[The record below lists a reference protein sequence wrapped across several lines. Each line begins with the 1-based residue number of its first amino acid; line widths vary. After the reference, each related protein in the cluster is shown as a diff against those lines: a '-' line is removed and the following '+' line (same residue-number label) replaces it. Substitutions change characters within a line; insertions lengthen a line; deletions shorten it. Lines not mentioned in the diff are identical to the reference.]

1 VSAAQPRSQA
11 RARPRQHRLLTVLG
25 IALVAVFVLG
35 EVLLVRSYERTSST
49 TRDFQHSNDTSTGLA
64 NAEADALLMTQA
76 VARLRD
82 GGPAAAL
89 RLRRAQL
96 EHHID
101 VVEQAGDEAPAV
113 KAHLRAIRADVAR
126 FDGLLATRAGR
137 DGGDATA
144 ATRAGRDGGDAT
156 AATRAGRDGGDATA
170 ATRPGRDGVDA
181 ALARL
186 ASDIRGAFDDEQH
199 DLSAALARRHN
210 EGPEEQRLV
219 AFLGAFALLMA
230 AGLAIV
236 IRRAIRGDFAQAR
249 DMLES
254 SEARFQQLVEQFPA
268 VVYALSLPEDGR
280 PPAPVYVSP
289 QMLAITGVSAEET
302 TRRGLKW
309 LSGHVPQDD
318 QWGLGVALAA
328 AAGGAPL
335 PPIDFRFIKPGG
347 EEIWLRASNTAV
359 TDGPEGRRLQG
370 LVFDITETMHAQTE
384 HTMLE
389 TELRLAQ
396 KLEAVGQLAAGIA
409 HEINTPVQFVG
420 DTVSFLRDAF
430 GDLMGLQPAQAAVN
444 RAAAAGPV
452 PAELLERV
460 RAAEDHADLDYLRER
475 VPAAFARAT
484 DGLGRV
490 AAIVGAMREFAHPPT
505 SEQLAFDL
513 NDALRN
519 TLIVAANA
527 YKYTADVTTDFGALP
542 AVLCNG
548 GDMNQVFINLIVNA
562 AHAIEDRVGESG
574 ERGAIV
580 IHTRHDGDHVLVSVT
595 DTGGGIPAEV
605 AERIFDPFFTTK
617 DVGRGTGQGLAIAR
631 TIVVERHGG
640 TLTFDS
646 EPGRGTTFHV
656 RLPVA
661 GLTPATEPQRIAA

>member
-1 VSAAQPRSQA
+1 VSAVEPRSQT
-11 RARPRQHRLLTVLG
+11 RARPGRHRLLTVLG

-35 EVLLVRSYERTSST
+35 EVLLVRSYSH
-49 TRDFQHSNDTSTGLA
+49 DP
-64 NAEADALLMTQA
+64 AD
-76 VARLRD
+76 
-82 GGPAAAL
+82 
-89 RLRRAQL
+89 
-96 EHHID
+96 
-101 VVEQAGDEAPAV
+101 
-113 KAHLRAIRADVAR
+113 
-126 FDGLLATRAGR
+126 
-137 DGGDATA
+137 
-144 ATRAGRDGGDAT
+144 
-156 AATRAGRDGGDATA
+156 
-170 ATRPGRDGVDA
+170 
-181 ALARL
+181 
-186 ASDIRGAFDDEQH
+186 
-199 DLSAALARRHN
+199 
-210 EGPEEQRLV
+210 QRLI
-219 AFLGAFALLMA
+219 AFLGALALLMA

-236 IRRAIRGDFAQAR
+236 IGRAIRGDFARAR

-280 PPAPVYVSP
+280 PPLPVYVSP
-289 QMLAITGVSAEET
+289 QMMAITGVSAEET
-302 TRRGLKW
+302 MRRGLKW
-309 LSGHVPQDD
+309 LSGHVPEDD
-318 QWGLGVALAA
+318 QWGLGVAISAA
-328 AAGGAPL
+328 VGGSPL
-335 PPIDFRFIKPGG
+335 PPMEFRFIKPSG
-347 EEIWLRASNTAV
+347 EEIWLRASSTAV

-370 LVFDITETMHAQTE
+370 LVFDITETMRARDEHAL
-384 HTMLE
+384 ME

-420 DTVSFLRDAF
+420 DTVSFLREAF
-430 GDLMGLQPAQAAVN
+430 GDLMELQPAQAAVN

-460 RAAEDHADLDYLRER
+460 RAAEDHADLPYLRER
-475 VPAAFARAT
+475 VPAAFARAS

-490 AAIVGAMREFAHPPT
+490 ASIVGAMREFAHPPT

-527 YKYTADVTTDFGALP
+527 YKYIADVTTDFGTLP
-542 AVLCNG
+542 PVLCNG

-562 AHAIEDRVGESG
+562 AHAIEDHVGESG
-574 ERGAIV
+574 ERGSIA
-580 IHTRHDGDHVLVSVT
+580 IHTRHDGDHVIVSIT
-595 DTGGGIPAEV
+595 DTGGGIPRDV

-646 EPGRGTTFHV
+646 DPGRGSSFHV

-661 GLTPATEPQRIAA
+661 GLQPTTEPDLAVV